1 MNLNRLTTLTKDK
14 HDDKLAN
21 SIAKAIIKEYCPKI
35 NSLEQAITEWIQKDL
50 KDKCIPPIKG
60 DITKGK
66 LRWRGLRL
74 INSADGKYIS
84 QRGNRISPIF
94 SIEHY

>member
-1 MNLNRLTTLTKDK
+1 MNRLTTLTKDK

-21 SIAKAIIKEYCPKI
+21 AIAKDCCSKI
-35 NSLEQAITEWIQKDL
+35 NSIEQAITEWIQKDL
-50 KDKCIPPIKG
+50 KDKCIPQIKG
-60 DITKGK
+60 NITKGK
-66 LRWRGLRL
+66 VRWRGLRL
-74 INSADGKYIS
+74 INSADGRYIS

>member
-1 MNLNRLTTLTKDK
+1 MNRLTTLTKDK

-21 SIAKAIIKEYCPKI
+21 AIAKAIAKDCCSKI
-35 NSLEQAITEWIQKDL
+35 NSIEQAIKEWIQKDL

-66 LRWRGLRL
+66 VRWRGLRL
-74 INSADGKYIS
+74 INSADGRYIS

-94 SIEHY
+94 SL

>member
-1 MNLNRLTTLTKDK
+1 MNRLTTLTKDK
-14 HDDKLAN
+14 HDDKLVNA
-21 SIAKAIIKEYCPKI
+21 IAKDCCSKI
-35 NSLEQAITEWIQKDL
+35 NSLEQVIKEWIQKDL

-60 DITKGK
+60 NITKGK
-66 LRWRGLRL
+66 VRWRGLRL